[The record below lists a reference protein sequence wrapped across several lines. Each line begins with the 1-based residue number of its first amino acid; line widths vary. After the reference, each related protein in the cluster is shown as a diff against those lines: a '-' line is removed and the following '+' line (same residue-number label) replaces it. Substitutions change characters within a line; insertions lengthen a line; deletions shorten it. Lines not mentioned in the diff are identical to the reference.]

1 MSVVINGVEM
11 PKSCFE
17 CWALDDN
24 GDYPRCRITQ
34 TQKGYNFPTRKE
46 RMDDCPLSDGEA
58 ECEVCNKAMQVEI
71 RKRVEHI
78 RQAENKNTG
87 WHYSKATEP
96 CPYP

>member
-1 MSVVINGVEM
+1 MSVVVNGIEM
-11 PKSCFE
+11 PKWCKDCPFVKFTSV
-17 CWALDDN
+17 
-24 GDYPRCRITQ
+24 GDICPLLKMDVSANVE
-34 TQKGYNFPTRKE
+34 KGGKPN
-46 RMDDCPLSDGEA
+46 DCPLSDGEA

-78 RQAENKNTG
+78 RQAENTG

>member
-1 MSVVINGVEM
+1 MPSVVINGVEM
-11 PKSCFE
+11 PKDCESCLLSVRDPLGGFSRFCKVTKHKVAE
-17 CWALDDN
+17 TKRA
-24 GDYPRCRITQ
+24 
-34 TQKGYNFPTRKE
+34 
-46 RMDDCPLSDGEA
+46 DDCPLSDREA

-78 RQAENKNTG
+78 RQAENTG